1 MNRNNRNGNNGN
13 GNNRNGKNGNG
24 NNANARFQQ
33 LQNEVNR
40 NTNNGT
46 TKIANPESNISMRKT
61 QEFINETNRL
71 LKATQ
76 PERNEAERQ
85 MKETA
90 GHVKNITNLLSGYN
104 AGPAAVANAAAPIE
118 ELLYENNA
126 AAAAAAAPAA
136 AAADI
141 NTIANRGIPA
151 KKSSL
156 TDEEIRDFDTLKKFK
171 LELIKERINKFKRDY
186 LKARNQENENYKILS
201 EDNSNTNVMRRV
213 VCLRILENATEFTK
227 IILYIDKFLNPRK
240 FKKAIEL
247 SEIMTKYRSIC
258 SRKID
263 ELRIICDTTKP
274 TNTTRHSNKNGNKKN
289 GNNKNS
295 TRRNTNNVG
304 CSGFGCLPWF
314 SGTRKTSK
322 VTPL

>member
-1 MNRNNRNGNNGN
+1 MNRNNRNGNNGNGNNGN

-40 NTNNGT
+40 NNTIGIT
-46 TKIANPESNISMRKT
+46 QIANPESNNSMRKAY
-61 QEFINETNRL
+61 EFINDTRSRFN
-71 LKATQ
+71 ATQ
-76 PERNEAERQ
+76 AERNEVERQ

-90 GHVKNITNLLSGYN
+90 GHVKVVNKILFGTN

-126 AAAAAAAPAA
+126 AA

-186 LKARNQENENYKILS
+186 LKARKQENENYKILS
-201 EDNSNTNVMRRV
+201 EDNSNTNVMRPL
-213 VCLRILENATEFTK
+213 VCLRIIENATEFSK

-263 ELRIICDTTKP
+263 ELKIICDTTKP

-295 TRRNTNNVG
+295 TRRNTKNVG